1 MTTKTNLEIHGAIEP
16 GFDEVLTADALEFVA
31 ELHREFASRREELLD
46 ARAERRVRLNA
57 GELLD
62 FLPETREIRDAD
74 WQVAPAPSDMQQR
87 WVEITGPT
95 ERKMTIN
102 ALNSGADGFMAD

>member
-1 MTTKTNLEIHGAIEP
+1 MRALAAAAHRVPRTERPMTTHAKLELQGAMRP

-31 ELHREFASRREELLD
+31 ELHRRFGEHRSELLD
-46 ARAERRVRLNA
+46 ARAQRRARLAA

-62 FLPETREIRDAD
+62 FLPETRDIREGSWRVAAVPAD
-74 WQVAPAPSDMQQR
+74 LQQR

-95 ERKMTIN
+95 
-102 ALNSGADGFMAD
+102 D